1 MSTEQTLETINLQL
15 FDPFGENNL
24 VTPQHII
31 EENNTIS
38 SKPTKSP
45 RLPKVVKP
53 KFIISG
59 DLKKRLNKLIKE
71 STNENAI
78 NIAQSLLALK
88 HDTSGY
94 NYLGLSNSD
103 YSKISYLDSARIEKF
118 KDDSSTELVL
128 DSNSQVYKSWVD
140 WQGNSRL
147 IKVPIYNRNIKK
159 PFFLSTLKEVLEEGN
174 IGDRLQS
181 NLENKQNDFKS
192 GSKKAFIEVEGEKLY
207 SMNAYVAKF
216 DTDYFQSMIQEESSR
231 SCSKVLYN
239 GRNMHITV
247 GSLSY
252 ANKKYAE
259 FVDYGHQ
266 DIFIKPTVVQ
276 KSKLWDS
283 KIRYHT
289 KVGKIVRKLFQN
301 QFNDVE
307 VTDFS
312 EEYQRLI
319 VINKVGSSYVEASG
333 EEIKHYYLD
342 DNAKSSGPLGN
353 SCMRYQKCQGY
364 FGIYTDND
372 FCKLAVLKSRNLVA
386 ARALL
391 WKINGTT
398 YYDRIYHADNDSSF
412 LLENI
417 LKEKGYIKIY
427 GSSEHFDIP
436 LSISKYLN
444 YGLYPYMDTF
454 CYYDFENECLVNYE
468 PAGKHYQMRNTGG
481 SFNEITRGEFCCYS
495 CDEQT
500 HVDDLM
506 TITYGDACGEDV
518 CSDCGCWT
526 ARDEVIL
533 NNDAVRAYN
542 DDYYH
547 FDDVVELRDGEYAY
561 TNDRNLREYKNGYG
575 YFILFEN
582 EYEEIDGDYY
592 HLSDPE
598 LLNLKE
604 NQNN

>member
-1 MSTEQTLETINLQL
+1 MQTQQTLETINLQL

-38 SKPTKSP
+38 SKHTKSP

-59 DLKKRLNKLIKE
+59 DLKKRLIKLIKE

-78 NIAQSLLALK
+78 NIAQSLLSLK
-88 HDTSGY
+88 HDISGY

-103 YSKISYLDSARIEKF
+103 YSKISYLDSTRIEKF
-118 KDDSSTELVL
+118 KNDSSTELVL

-192 GSKKAFIEVEGEKLY
+192 GNKKAFVEIEGEKLY

-216 DTDYFQSMIQEESSR
+216 DSDYFESMVQEESTR
-231 SCSKVLYN
+231 NYSKVLYN
-239 GRNMHITV
+239 GRNMFITV
-247 GSLSY
+247 DSLSY

-259 FVDYGHQ
+259 FVDYGYQ
-266 DIFIKPTVVQ
+266 NVFIKPTVVQ

-283 KIRYHT
+283 KVRYHT

-307 VTDFS
+307 ITDFS

-333 EEIKHYYLD
+333 EEIKDYYLG
-342 DNAKSSGPLGN
+342 DNAKDAGPLGN
-353 SCMRYQKCQGY
+353 SCMRYQKCQGF

-372 FCKLAVLKSRNLVA
+372 FCKLAVLKSRSLVV

-391 WKINGTT
+391 WKINGMT

-412 LLENI
+412 ILENI

-427 GSSEHFDIP
+427 GSSQHFDIP
-436 LSISKYLN
+436 LSVSKYLG
-444 YGLYPYMDTF
+444 YSLYPYMDTF
-454 CYYDFENECLVNYE
+454 CYYDFENENLTNYE
-468 PAGKHYQMRNTGG
+468 PAERHYQMRNTGG

-495 CDEQT
+495 CTQQT

-506 TITYGDACGEDV
+506 TVTYGNGCGEDI
-518 CSDCGCWT
+518 CTECGCWT

-561 TNDRNLREYKNGYG
+561 INDRNLREYQNDYG
-575 YFILFEN
+575 YFILSES
-582 EYEEIDGDYY
+582 EYEEIDDHYY